1 MDFTEFANRLRDII
15 GGTDNTA
22 AFTKSL
28 FETVTDDTDALK
40 DVSTETYKSYF
51 NGNTSISRLA
61 KKLLPR
67 MSMEGF
73 IEYIEQFEGDT
84 LQRLADA
91 FEKDIPDI
99 NACNVAV
106 KLSEQFETIIKAAAR
121 KKRKAPTPPPAESTM
136 SADQEEIINNM
147 KAGLLAF
154 AQRADEVVHEM
165 AEKSRENKRK
175 HAEEQAQ
182 YEKIDG
188 EVVDDDE
195 PEQAKDSSGNTT
207 IIQHQTNVIQ
217 NGDNN
222 SNITN
227 NGTININL

>member
-1 MDFTEFANRLRDII
+1 MDFTEFANRLRDTI
-15 GGTDNTA
+15 GGKANTIR
-22 AFTKSL
+22 FTKTL
-28 FETVTDDTDALK
+28 FETITDDTDALK
-40 DVSTETYKSYF
+40 DVKNNTYKAYF
-51 NGNTSISRLA
+51 NGSTSITGMARKIS
-61 KKLLPR
+61 P
-67 MSMEGF
+67 SMNMDGF
-73 IEYIEQFEGDT
+73 IEYIEGFEESQ
-84 LQRLADA
+84 QRLADT
-91 FEKDIPDI
+91 FIDVIPDI
-99 NACNVAV
+99 DACNCSIKLADLFESIV
-106 KLSEQFETIIKAAAR
+106 KEAAAR
-121 KKRKAPTPPPAESTM
+121 KRKSPSSQPAESTY
-136 SADQEEIINNM
+136 SEDLEEIASNIRP
-147 KAGLLAF
+147 ALLQF
-154 AQRADEVVHEM
+154 AQAADALLHQT

-222 SNITN
+222 SNIMN

>member
-61 KKLLPR
+61 KKILPR

-99 NACNVAV
+99 NACNVAI
-106 KLSEQFETIIKAAAR
+106 KLSEQFETIIKAAAG

-182 YEKIDG
+182 YEKIYG

-207 IIQHQTNVIQ
+207 IIQQQTNVIQ